1 MYRKVIF
8 GDQYEER
15 GRENL
20 RQRGLAN
27 PTPKALA
34 TELGDMLATLL
45 EELGKELIDPQKQ
58 PEQWLDQFKERIKKE
73 VSN

>member
-45 EELGKELIDPQKQ
+45 EELGKELIDPQK
-58 PEQWLDQFKERIKKE
+58 
-73 VSN
+73 